1 MAVTGTM
8 LTEAT
13 TVAIGTAVIT
23 TVATTAADTIRTT
36 RPSLAVSRFQYL
48 SLFRFL
54 NKRSGSWLLA
64 PGSSKKMPHFGAFG
78 LEIPRVVRIGLRL
91 DRKLFDNV
99 HAIPFKPDHLFG
111 VVGQETDVANAEIN

>member
-64 PGSSKKMPHFGAFG
+64 PGSWLLKEDAPFW
-78 LEIPRVVRIGLRL
+78 RVWSGDTARCA
-91 DRKLFDNV
+91 DWP
-99 HAIPFKPDHLFG
+99 AP
-111 VVGQETDVANAEIN
+111 